1 MSSMNKLRVIIVDD
15 EPLALDFLRS
25 ILSELSH
32 VVIVA
37 ECRNGKEAIA
47 AASEL
52 VPDLMFLDIQL
63 PGINGFEVVKA
74 LQSDV
79 MPMVVFVT
87 AFDQYAI
94 DAFDLHAV
102 DYVLKPL
109 DNDRVG
115 RAVERAID
123 RLKINKKNDHKVPLI
138 GAISDISERIVSDS
152 SKHTSDDV
160 PEGMKQKLLVRD
172 SGVIKVIPFEDIVT
186 AFDQY
191 AIDAFDLHAVDYVLK
206 PLDNDR
212 VGRAVERAIDRLK
225 INKKND
231 HKVPLIGAISD
242 ISERIVSDSSKH
254 TSDDVPE
261 GMKQKLLV
269 RDSGVIKVIPFEDI
283 DWVDAA
289 GDYMCVHALGETHV
303 IRSTLRELMGKL
315 NDNRFARIHR
325 STIVNIERV
334 VTITPLQKG
343 GSLLH
348 LSQGET
354 LKVSRNYRESIR
366 SLFQ

>member
-1 MSSMNKLRVIIVDD
+1 MFICVYHWRSKLDNQLMQKLRTIIVDD
-15 EPLALDFLRS
+15 EPLALELLRS
-25 ILSELSH
+25 YLSNSIDIE
-32 VVIVA
+32 IVA
-37 ECRNGKEAIA
+37 ECRNGRDAVA
-47 AASEL
+47 AAIKHRPEL
-52 VPDLMFLDIQL
+52 LFLDIQM

-115 RAVERAID
+115 RALERAID

-138 GAISDISERIVSDS
+138 GAISDISARIVSDS
-152 SKHTSDDV
+152 SK
-160 PEGMKQKLLVRD
+160 Q
-172 SGVIKVIPFEDIVT
+172 
-186 AFDQY
+186 
-191 AIDAFDLHAVDYVLK
+191 
-206 PLDNDR
+206 
-212 VGRAVERAIDRLK
+212 
-225 INKKND
+225 
-231 HKVPLIGAISD
+231 
-242 ISERIVSDSSKH
+242 

-283 DWVDAA
+283 DWVDAT

-348 LSQGET
+348 LNQGET

>member
-123 RLKINKKNDHKVPLI
+123 RLKINKKNDYKVPLI

-152 SKHTSDDV
+152 SK
-160 PEGMKQKLLVRD
+160 Q
-172 SGVIKVIPFEDIVT
+172 
-186 AFDQY
+186 
-191 AIDAFDLHAVDYVLK
+191 
-206 PLDNDR
+206 
-212 VGRAVERAIDRLK
+212 
-225 INKKND
+225 
-231 HKVPLIGAISD
+231 
-242 ISERIVSDSSKH
+242 